1 MSPYLGTAVKQ
12 AAPIR
17 STPDRMLLRGGRCLA
32 AAPRVRYAAGMGF
45 ATTLLSTAAAVV
57 PGLMQASALRQQSR
71 ALNQTA
77 SLQRNLD
84 EQQARAMTSVALENQ
99 IRASRNAQ
107 MELAS
112 ARSDAAASNLASE
125 GSVVVRE
132 QDLATRLQD
141 SITNAANE
149 ELQQVNTLRLQS
161 TYNYINTRN
170 SAARASYGAY
180 SSLVGGVASGVS
192 TFVKASMQP

>member
-1 MSPYLGTAVKQ
+1 MTAV
-12 AAPIR
+12 A
-17 STPDRMLLRGGRCLA
+17 
-32 AAPRVRYAAGMGF
+32 
-45 ATTLLSTAAAVV
+45 
-57 PGLMQASALRQQSR
+57 QQ
-71 ALNQTA
+71 
-77 SLQRNLD
+77 
-84 EQQARAMTSVALENQ
+84 NQ

-107 MELAS
+107 MELSS

-149 ELQQVNTLRLQS
+149 ELQQVNTLRMQS
-161 TYNYINTRN
+161 SYNYLNTRN

-180 SSLVGGVASGVS
+180 SSLVGGIANGLS
-192 TFVKASMQP
+192 TYTRLTSDY

>member
-1 MSPYLGTAVKQ
+1 
-12 AAPIR
+12 
-17 STPDRMLLRGGRCLA
+17 
-32 AAPRVRYAAGMGF
+32 MGF

-170 SAARASYGAY
+170 SAARASSGWRLAT
-180 SSLVGGVASGVS
+180 STPRPVG
-192 TFVKASMQP
+192 TRW

>member
-1 MSPYLGTAVKQ
+1 
-12 AAPIR
+12 
-17 STPDRMLLRGGRCLA
+17 
-32 AAPRVRYAAGMGF
+32 MGF
-45 ATTLLSTAAAVV
+45 TSDLLLTAAAVV
-57 PGLMQASALRQQSR
+57 PSMMQASALRQQSKM
-71 ALNQTA
+71 LNQTA
-77 SLQRNLD
+77 NLQRELD
-84 EQQARAMTSVALENQ
+84 ETQAKAMTEVAQENQ
-99 IRASRNAQ
+99 IRAARNAQ

-161 TYNYINTRN
+161 SYNYLNTRN
-170 SAARASYGAY
+170 SAARASYGSY
-180 SSLVGGVASGVS
+180 SSLVGGVANGLS
-192 TFVKASMQP
+192 TYTRLANKD